1 MTRMSTQRVDGNAM
15 NDLRAAHGQYAVVT
29 GASSGIGDQFA
40 RRLSAAGVNVV
51 LVARRKDR
59 LDSFAAQL
67 ARGQHVRLAVRTCSR
82 RDDAARV

>member
-1 MTRMSTQRVDGNAM
+1 M

-29 GASSGIGDQFA
+29 GASTGIAEQFA

-59 LDSFAAQL
+59 LDSL
-67 ARGQHVRLAVRTCSR
+67 PPSLPAVNTVGLLFGRALVETTPQ
-82 RDDAARV
+82 